1 MSDLTLVL
9 LAAGMGSRYGGLK
22 QLEAFG
28 PGGETLMD
36 YSIHDA
42 ARAGFTRLVFVVR
55 RDFEADFSARIA
67 AKYKGRMDVELA
79 FQALDDLPAGRSAP
93 AERVKPWGTGHA
105 LRAARHAVRGPFGV
119 VNADDF
125 YGRAGLAGLADWL
138 RSSAEG
144 QAALVTYP
152 LGATLSAHGTV
163 SRGICA
169 VKDGR
174 LVTVTER
181 TKVARRADHAW
192 AEDAPEGQQRLA
204 LDTPVSLNLF
214 GFHPGFMDE
223 LDRGFTAFLAGLADT
238 NKGEYQLPGQVNRGV
253 QEGWLDVHALACGEQ
268 WFGITYPQDK
278 DAVKAQLLKLVE
290 QGEYP
295 SKLFS

>member
-1 MSDLTLVL
+1 MADLSLVL

-42 ARAGFTRLVFVVR
+42 ARAGFTRLVFVIR
-55 RDFEADFSARIA
+55 KDFEADFNARVA
-67 AKYKGRMDVELA
+67 AKYKGKLAVELA
-79 FQALDDLPAGRSAP
+79 FQALDDLPAGHAVP
-93 AERVKPWGTGHA
+93 PERVKPWGTGHA
-105 LRAARHAVRGPFGV
+105 LRAARKAVGGPFGV

-125 YGRAGLAGLADWL
+125 YGRAGLAGLAEWL
-138 RSSAEG
+138 RGSKEG

-163 SRGICA
+163 SRGVCA

-174 LVTVTER
+174 LAAVTER
-181 TKVARRADHAW
+181 ALVARQGDHAW
-192 AEDAPEGQQRLA
+192 AADAPEGKQRLA
-204 LDTPVSLNLF
+204 LDAPVSLNLF
-214 GFHPGFMDE
+214 GFQPGFMAE
-223 LDRGFTAFLAGLADT
+223 LDRGFVDFLDGLPDPA
-238 NKGEYQLPGQVNRGV
+238 KGEYQLPGQVNRGV
-253 QEGWLDVHALACGEQ
+253 QEGWLDVRALACGEK

-278 DAVKAQLLKLVE
+278 EAVKAQLKELIE
-290 QGEYP
+290 GGEYP
-295 SKLFS
+295 RSLF

>member
-1 MSDLTLVL
+1 MPDLTLVL

-42 ARAGFTRLVFVVR
+42 ARAGFTRLVFVIR

-67 AKYKGRMDVELA
+67 SKYKGRMDVALA
-79 FQALDDLPAGRSAP
+79 FQSLDDLPAGHAVP
-93 AERVKPWGTGHA
+93 PERVKPWGTGHA
-105 LRAARHAVRGPFGV
+105 LRAARQAVGGPFGV

-138 RSSAEG
+138 RQSAEG

-169 VKDGR
+169 VKG
-174 LVTVTER
+174 
-181 TKVARRADHAW
+181 
-192 AEDAPEGQQRLA
+192 
-204 LDTPVSLNLF
+204 
-214 GFHPGFMDE
+214 
-223 LDRGFTAFLAGLADT
+223 
-238 NKGEYQLPGQVNRGV
+238 
-253 QEGWLDVHALACGEQ
+253 
-268 WFGITYPQDK
+268 
-278 DAVKAQLLKLVE
+278 
-290 QGEYP
+290 
-295 SKLFS
+295 